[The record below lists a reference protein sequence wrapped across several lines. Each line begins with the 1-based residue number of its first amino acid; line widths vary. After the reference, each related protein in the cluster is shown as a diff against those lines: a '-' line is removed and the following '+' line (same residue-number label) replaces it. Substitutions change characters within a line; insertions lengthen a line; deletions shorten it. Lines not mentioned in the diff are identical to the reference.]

1 MDPMVCNQCQ
11 ELISDYIDG
20 TLELGE
26 QAKIEHHLA
35 DCEPCRAVRDDLL
48 QLVHFSR
55 QLPLHTPSSALWT
68 RIQAQI
74 EEERPA
80 SLWARAQSWVSRIK
94 ESHFD
99 LSFPQIAASAA
110 ALVIL
115 VTASFVLLRDNSTGQ
130 AEVAGSSLSSES
142 SASRNLLSN
151 PDIQQIEQRI
161 NELKES
167 VEQRKVSWQPELRVT
182 FDRNMYYV
190 EQSLLECRQQLNGNP
205 DDQIAQ
211 ELMLNAYREKVRLL
225 EGFEKF

>member
-1 MDPMVCNQCQ
+1 MVCNQCQ